1 VRSLSIPAGVGT
13 AVVVATVLVG
23 ACRPRERENVIAV
36 VGVHRVELGSF
47 QGYVAGVLGE
57 PWQSVDGRLASRLLD
72 QFLDQELV
80 AAAARRKREMA
91 IPLDPGKRS
100 AAVRAMLEKVC
111 GPPPTPSAREIDRAV
126 AERMKVIEPE
136 RVRVRQMLLDTEAE
150 ARAAERRLR
159 RGADFVELSR
169 QVSRA
174 PNAQDG
180 GSLGVIDKGTLPAD
194 LEEVVFAL
202 RPGKFSQPVRSPAGF
217 HIFQVLEK
225 IPAGHPRRS
234 EVERDVRRELTQN
247 DARAYLRQCVDRLA
261 KEVGARV
268 IPEHLW
274 FPYNGRYSEDHNG
287 SK

>member
-1 VRSLSIPAGVGT
+1 
-13 AVVVATVLVG
+13 VVVATALAG
-23 ACRPRERENVIAV
+23 ACKPRERENVIAV
-36 VGVHRVELGSF
+36 VGAHRVEMGSF
-47 QGYVAGVLGE
+47 QGYLAGVLGE

-72 QFLDQELV
+72 QFLDQEVV
-80 AAAARRKREMA
+80 AAAARRKRDMV

-100 AAVRAMLEKVC
+100 AGVRAMLAKVC
-111 GPPPTPSAREIDRAV
+111 GPPPPPSAQEIGRAV
-126 AERMKVIEPE
+126 AKRMQVIEPE

-180 GSLGVIDKGTLPAD
+180 GSLGVIGKGTLPVD
-194 LEEVVFAL
+194 LEDVVFAL
-202 RPGKFSQPVRSPAGF
+202 RPGKYSQPVRSPAGF

-225 IPAGHPRRS
+225 IPAGHPQRS
-234 EVERDVRRELTQN
+234 EVEREVRRELTQS
-247 DARAYLRQCVDRLA
+247 DAQAYVRQCVDRLA
-261 KEVGARV
+261 GDEGVQV

-274 FPYNGRYSEDHNG
+274 FNYSGR
-287 SK
+287 